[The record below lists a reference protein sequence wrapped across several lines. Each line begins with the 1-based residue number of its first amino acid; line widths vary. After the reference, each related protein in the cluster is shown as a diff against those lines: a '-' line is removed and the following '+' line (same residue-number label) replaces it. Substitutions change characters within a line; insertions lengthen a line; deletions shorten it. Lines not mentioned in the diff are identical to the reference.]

1 MTERP
6 SGWLAGR
13 SAMTVLKAWHAAL
26 AGGFLVAY
34 LTAGEDYFAMHQFAG
49 YGVLAA
55 IVARLALGLVAGERS
70 PLCLPRPVEA
80 VKRWRAG
87 GGGRSPWF
95 ALFAAALLAA
105 VGLVALLGALADF
118 VPRFEDPHE
127 AIAEASLWLIGGHVA
142 FVVWMYWGR
151 ARLAAL
157 PSAIIPRKRS
167 LP

>member
-1 MTERP
+1 MTERA

-26 AGGFLVAY
+26 AGGFVVAY
-34 LTAGEDYFAMHQFAG
+34 LTAGEDFFAMHQFAG
-49 YGVLAA
+49 YAVLVA
-55 IVARLALGLVAGERS
+55 IAARLALGVAAGARS
-70 PLCLPRPVEA
+70 PLRLPRPVET
-80 VKRWRAG
+80 VRRWRDGAAG
-87 GGGRSPWF
+87 RNPGF

-105 VGLVALLGALADF
+105 VGLAALSGAIADV
-118 VPRFEDPHE
+118 VPRLEDPHE
-127 AIAEASLWLIGGHVA
+127 AIAEAALWLIGGHVA

-157 PSAIIPRKRS
+157 LSPLADRKRS